1 MRRQRLRAQPRRQ
14 RIGDCRSAAAVSAPA
29 MVGMTS
35 SGTNCSLR
43 SLRIMSGTRPQSLIQ
58 HPHERVD
65 ERGEPFQQ
73 VPRRQLLLTE
83 EADQLVWR
91 EGPVVDTQALDDLHC
106 GHDSTG
112 RLVFVLP

>member
-14 RIGDCRSAAAVSAPA
+14 RIGDCRSAAASQRASHGRQDLIGNQLQPSQPPDYVRHQA
-29 MVGMTS
+29 
-35 SGTNCSLR
+35 
-43 SLRIMSGTRPQSLIQ
+43 QSLIQ

-91 EGPVVDTQALDDLHC
+91 EGPVVATQALDDLHC